1 MEFDNVNIRNLS
13 LELKVCF
20 YLLGWGNNRDINSVD
35 EWIDYA
41 WHYYLV
47 EVRSSEEKARSWA
60 REEFNR
66 LYDFV
71 VKYII

>member
-1 MEFDNVNIRNLS
+1 MSIEFIDIRNLS
-13 LELKVCF
+13 LELKICF
-20 YLLGWGNNRDINSVD
+20 YLLGWGKNNDINSVD
-35 EWIDYA
+35 EWVDYA

-47 EVRSSEEKARSWA
+47 EVISEEKARSWA